1 MSKTF
6 PPFRVPVR
14 LGLLLL
20 LLSASTIFGDDF
32 YVSPTAAANG
42 NGSFNSPWKLQ
53 TALDHPSAVQP
64 GDTIWLRGGIYN
76 APPYTSHLVGTSANP
91 IIVRQYPGERAR
103 IDGNYNGN
111 AAHADDHGQVHL
123 VLGLRD
129 LQLGSHAMVA
139 GRELSAPAGYR
150 RSTSPA
156 TARG

>member
-1 MSKTF
+1 MA
-6 PPFRVPVR
+6 
-14 LGLLLL
+14 LGVCLLLA
-20 LLSASTIFGDDF
+20 ASFAPATDF

-42 NGSFNSPWKLQ
+42 TGSLNNPWKLQ

-76 APPYTSHLVGTSANP
+76 APPYTSHLVGTSAEP

-111 AAHADDHGQVHL
+111 EVTL
-123 VLGLRD
+123 TILGKYTWFWGFEIFNSDPTRWSPN
-129 LQLGSHAMVA
+129 G
-139 GRELSAPAGYR
+139 ELSPGGAP
-150 RSTSPA
+150 RSTSRA